1 MIYVIFMTKPNL
13 LFPTPVWTIQLDNY
27 KSVNEQMFSYIK
39 TKQKNDKIGVSKSNV
54 KGWHSTDFDL
64 NDKDPQTFISFIL
77 PAIEKVMTDMN
88 WDKEKQIA
96 KINNMWAIVNTG
108 GSANLRHQHGNST
121 ISGAYYVRAPMNSG
135 DIVFYDPRPA
145 PVYSHPNT
153 TNPNFL
159 NAQVNGVSPKE
170 GALVLFPS
178 FLDHSVNEN
187 ISSSERIVISF
198 NIRISIKNN

>member
-1 MIYVIFMTKPNL
+1 MTKPNL

-121 ISGAYYVRAPMNSG
+121 ISGAYYVRAPVNSG

-159 NAQVNGVSPKE
+159 NAQVNSVSPKE

>member
-1 MIYVIFMTKPNL
+1 MTKPNL

-121 ISGAYYVRAPMNSG
+121 ISGAYYVRAPVNSG